1 MYSDF
6 ALALLDEG
14 VMVLPDGRWYLSAAH
29 TDDDIDATIAAARRT
44 LS

>member
-14 VMVLPDGRWYLSAAH
+14 VMVLPDGRWYLSTAH
-29 TDDDIDATIAAARRT
+29 SEEDVDTTIAAVERA